1 MTGNSQPWRA
11 GLLPGVAAGLLA
23 GSGMFLTSSA
33 ADHPGQKF
41 QISPSSLVKPYSTPA
56 VANESTE
63 VPRPAGAMPEVPRGF
78 AVSIFADHLSN
89 ARWMAVAPTGDVF
102 LAEPSEGGGKITLL
116 RDTNGDGKADKS
128 FTFLPA
134 SAGFVYPHGLAFHEG
149 YLYVGDLR
157 GIWRFPYKDG
167 QTAAGSPEKVTT
179 KVADLRPKG
188 GHVTRDIAFGP
199 DGTLY
204 LAMGSRD
211 NISDFKPGAQVFKIN
226 PDGSMSEFASG
237 IRNPVGIAV
246 YPGTNTVY
254 VSTNERDGL
263 GDDLPPDYF
272 TSVKPGGFYGYPFA
286 YIGKNPDPVW
296 GAKDPAKVASTIT
309 PDVLFHAHS
318 APTGLAFYTGTSFPA
333 EYRGDAFVSLH
344 GSWNAGNPSGYKV
357 VRVHFTNGK
366 PDNAYENFATGFWN
380 GMGSSGEPAKVWGRP
395 VGLAVA
401 KDGSLLIA
409 DDVGNVVWRVAY
421 TGK

>member
-1 MTGNSQPWRA
+1 MTRHSA
-11 GLLPGVAAGLLA
+11 LLPILAAGLLA
-23 GSGMFLTSSA
+23 GSAAFGASWG

-41 QISPSSLVKPYSTPA
+41 QISPASLVKPYETPA
-56 VANESTE
+56 VGNESTA
-63 VPRPAGAMPEVPRGF
+63 VPRPPGAMPDVPRGF
-78 AVSIFADHLSN
+78 AVSVFADHLSS
-89 ARWMAVAPTGDVF
+89 ARWMAVAPNGDVF
-102 LAEPSEGGGKITLL
+102 LAEPTESGGRITLL
-116 RDTNGDGKADKS
+116 RDTNGDGKADKT

-167 QTAAGSPEKVTT
+167 QTAAGAPEKVTT
-179 KVADLRPKG
+179 RVADLRPRG
-188 GHVTRDIAFGP
+188 NHVTRDIAFGP

-204 LAMGSRD
+204 LALGSRD
-211 NISDFKPGAQVFKIN
+211 NISDFKPGAQVFKVN
-226 PDGSMSEFASG
+226 ADGSMSEFASG

-254 VSTNERDGL
+254 VTTNERDGL

-272 TSVKPGGFYGYPFA
+272 TSVKQGGFYGYPYA

-296 GAKDPAKVASTIT
+296 GAKDPGGKIASTIT

-318 APTGLAFYTGTSFPA
+318 APTGLVFYTGTNFPA

-344 GSWNAGNPSGYKV
+344 GSWNAGNPTGYKV
-357 VRVHFTNGK
+357 VRVHFSGGK
-366 PDNAYENFATGFWN
+366 PDNGYENFATGFWN
-380 GMGSSGEPAKVWGRP
+380 GMGDSGQPAKVWGRP

-409 DDVGNVVWRVAY
+409 DDTANVVWRVTY